1 MKRLILIGMVLALL
15 IGLVFAGK
23 YYATR
28 LVDAKVRDVV
38 AKVAKKTKSEIN
50 YKSLDIDVMDR
61 ELAVNDVKLSLLKGR
76 KFDVDRIVVQD
87 LDIRHPRKPLYAKVA
102 VQGITIPVN
111 ETNFGSHY
119 AELNDLGYK
128 TIKADIKL
136 DYRLD
141 KAKQL
146 IQLNW
151 FEVDIPTLGH
161 FRVRVNIEG
170 VDLEAV
176 QAAVAKRQIG
186 GVFDNLVV
194 ENMYLAYDDKS
205 LLRKIVEIA
214 AVEEKESIQFL
225 VSGLRSD
232 IETARANGNE
242 NAIRT
247 MEEVIE
253 FLQSPGALAIEVERK
268 EPLPLG
274 NLDLY
279 KKISNF
285 MKQFTIKVTAGPAE
299 EPSHG

>member
-1 MKRLILIGMVLALL
+1 MVLALL

-38 AKVAKKTKSEIN
+38 AKVAQKTKSEID
-50 YKSLDIDVMDR
+50 YKSLDINVMDR

-76 KFDVDRIVVQD
+76 KFDVDRILVQD
-87 LDIRHPRKPLYAKVA
+87 LDIRHPRKPQYAKVA
-102 VQGITIPVN
+102 VKGITIPVD

-119 AELNDLGYK
+119 TELNDLGYK
-128 TIKADIKL
+128 VIKADINL

-161 FRVRVNIEG
+161 FRVRVNIKG
-170 VDLEAV
+170 VDIDAV
-176 QAAVAKRQIG
+176 QAAVAKKQIG
-186 GVFDNLVV
+186 DVFDNLVV
-194 ENMYLAYDDKS
+194 EDMYLAYDDKS
-205 LLRKIVEIA
+205 LMRKIVEIA

-225 VSGLRSD
+225 ISGLRSD
-232 IETARANGNE
+232 IETARASGNE
-242 NAIRT
+242 NAIHT

-253 FLQSPGALAIEVERK
+253 FLQSPGALSVEVERK

-279 KKISNF
+279 KKNL
-285 MKQFTIKVTAGPAE
+285 QFYETVHHKRHCRSG
-299 EPSHG
+299 